1 MMETFTP
8 ESNSLQ
14 TEKEDADQ
22 EKEGLT
28 EEEESFYSSIKPALN
43 NMLMNP
49 KPETIGKIMD
59 YSKSV

>member
-8 ESNSLQ
+8 ESNSLPA
-14 TEKEDADQ
+14 EKE
-22 EKEGLT
+22 ETELNKKELT

-43 NMLMNP
+43 NMLVDP